1 MKMLIT
7 PTLLNSWDFFLSAPE
22 EWEEK
27 AREEFRA
34 MLRREPFLPTPAIQ
48 AGIDFER
55 DVRDVSEGRALNR
68 EHDRYSECVEEIAYI
83 VRGGAW
89 QVKVQKTILSGGNLI
104 LLYGKVDVLKGP
116 VCYDIKFTGKYEA
129 PKYQKSAQHPIYLE
143 CLETV
148 PTFKYLIS
156 DGSNVYVEEYQKCD
170 IEPINPT
177 IEDFFSWLR
186 ANPEYGELYFKNWEA
201 RY

>member
-7 PTLLNSWDFFLSAPE
+7 PTLLNSWDFFLSAQE

-34 MLRREPFLPTPAIQ
+34 TLRREPFLPTPAIQ

-68 EHDRYSECVEEIAYI
+68 EHDRYSECVEEIADI

-116 VCYDIKFTGKYEA
+116 VCYDIKFTGEYEA
-129 PKYQKSAQHPIYLE
+129 PKYQHSAQHPLYLE

-148 PTFKYLIS
+148 PIFQYLVS
-156 DGSNVYVEEYQKCD
+156 DGSQVYIEEYRKD
-170 IEPINPT
+170 SIPPVDPMVADFLSWMGANPT
-177 IEDFFSWLR
+177 
-186 ANPEYGELYFKNWEA
+186 YGEIFRDKWKAKY
-201 RY
+201 